1 MVVDL
6 LHVIIPVLGLL
17 VNMTFQIMGV
27 RCVASIDYYKSIAYG
42 FWLGLFVVL
51 VSETVFM
58 LLEVKVL
65 SDLIA
70 LSMANLAV
78 YLLISFSYFAFINL
92 GVSSLRVRLLDE
104 LGRSTEGL
112 SMSEI
117 LERYNSREIIKNRVE
132 KLEKIGQLIRKDGR
146 YYVGRS
152 TALLMVKTLELLKF
166 VVLDRKPRIVLFK

>member
-78 YLLISFSYFAFINL
+78 YLLISFS
-92 GVSSLRVRLLDE
+92 
-104 LGRSTEGL
+104 
-112 SMSEI
+112 
-117 LERYNSREIIKNRVE
+117 
-132 KLEKIGQLIRKDGR
+132 
-146 YYVGRS
+146 
-152 TALLMVKTLELLKF
+152 
-166 VVLDRKPRIVLFK
+166 